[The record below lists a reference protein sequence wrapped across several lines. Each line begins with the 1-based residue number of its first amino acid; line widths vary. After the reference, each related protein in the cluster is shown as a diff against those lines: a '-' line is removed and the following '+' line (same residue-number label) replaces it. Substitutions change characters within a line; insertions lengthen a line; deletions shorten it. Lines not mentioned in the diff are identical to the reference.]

1 MALKL
6 ALDGYDVV
14 CCTSS
19 DERFDSLQREL
30 ELLQREPETPACSN
44 LNETSRF
51 DSSRSGAGRE
61 GRSSGLGARS
71 DNGGVEKGSA
81 SGEASGFAMDGEG
94 SPGRGRLL
102 RASRVDDGVHYR
114 LWVVGKYDTSSR

>member
-30 ELLQREPETPACSN
+30 ELLQGEPAAFACCDSSKTFLFDRSRN
-44 LNETSRF
+44 RAGGEGRTSR
-51 DSSRSGAGRE
+51 
-61 GRSSGLGARS
+61 LGARS
-71 DNGGVEKGSA
+71 VDRQVDKGFP
-81 SGEASGFAMDGEG
+81 SGEATGCAMDGEG
-94 SPGRGRLL
+94 PPGRGRLL
-102 RASRVDDGVHYR
+102 RALRVDEGVHYR
-114 LWVVGKYDTSSR
+114 LWVVGKFDTSSR

>member
-19 DERFDSLQREL
+19 NERFDSLQREL
-30 ELLQREPETPACSN
+30 EVLQREPTTSACSDRS
-44 LNETSRF
+44 ETFLF
-51 DSSRSGAGRE
+51 DHSRSGAGCE
-61 GRSSGLGARS
+61 GRTSRLRARS
-71 DNGGVEKGSA
+71 DNRQVENGFP
-81 SGEASGFAMDGEG
+81 SGEATGFAMDGEG
-94 SPGRGRLL
+94 PPWRGRLF
-102 RASRVDDGVHYR
+102 RALRVDEGVHYR